1 MNDNFILGF
10 ASPVRMKKVVNLH
23 CGIYG
28 NYYSLNLNT
37 GGTRILLQL
46 ESSRIDL
53 LALDLGTTKRKTV
66 TIYPPECWLSNLQ

>member
-23 CGIYG
+23 YG

-37 GGTRILLQL
+37 GGTRIKY
-46 ESSRIDL
+46 E
-53 LALDLGTTKRKTV
+53 A
-66 TIYPPECWLSNLQ
+66 

>member
-10 ASPVRMKKVVNLH
+10 ASPVWMKKVVNLH

-46 ESSRIDL
+46 ESSRHISFGPRDNQE
-53 LALDLGTTKRKTV
+53 DD
-66 TIYPPECWLSNLQ
+66 SNNLPSWMPIK